1 MLQASLSGLYHAY
14 EIAICPA
21 QTERKSARSVRLRFT
36 PQATISARVQAPS
49 MRRHVC
55 LAGCLSWSST
65 GMAVNFVA
73 TVQVRTPDQGSR
85 NAHSREPGM
94 SGRRTRPTMLHGSIQ
109 PTGQEYGSLLAGVWG
124 WGETGFGCRTAR
136 KSRPACVQAMTCPT
150 NRSNRQLLPG
160 PSTCRWLPS
169 MPGGRPMGTGKV
181 DRDIGALQRQEHI
194 PSSRS
199 EPDTIIIFVPQYQFE
214 KFSDFKNLIIYI
226 FLWAICMAQPVFIWT
241 L

>member
-1 MLQASLSGLYHAY
+1 
-14 EIAICPA
+14 
-21 QTERKSARSVRLRFT
+21 
-36 PQATISARVQAPS
+36 
-49 MRRHVC
+49 
-55 LAGCLSWSST
+55 
-65 GMAVNFVA
+65 MAVNFVA

-136 KSRPACVQAMTCPT
+136 KSRPACVQAMSCPT

-160 PSTCRWLPS
+160 PY
-169 MPGGRPMGTGKV
+169 MPVAAIHAGGRPMGTGMV

-199 EPDTIIIFVPQYQFE
+199 EPDTIIIFVPQCQFE
-214 KFSDFKNLIIYI
+214 YSFDLPFSDFKNLIIYI